1 LYYDNYLYTFIN
13 NTIIHGWVRQ
23 PVDTAWSGTAILPDS
38 ETIATDY
45 FKYLDNTTDIYWTV
59 RVSVI
64 DGDVCPNI
72 IPFIETEKGIRL
84 INEPNNPICDQNH
97 VWDEFTVD
105 MINLPSISVTPED
118 QSFPDQETFDDGSIY
133 FTVTNTGGGIISGTA
148 TITGGSPFMIT
159 DGVYVLDEGETKDI
173 YVEVT
178 SPVTGTFVDTIIFTG
193 GNGHTANIDKDII
206 SFSGDN
212 RIFENGDN
220 ATSENS
226 VDNRIVSI

>member
-1 LYYDNYLYTFIN
+1 
-13 NTIIHGWVRQ
+13 
-23 PVDTAWSGTAILPDS
+23 
-38 ETIATDY
+38 
-45 FKYLDNTTDIYWTV
+45 
-59 RVSVI
+59 
-64 DGDVCPNI
+64 
-72 IPFIETEKGIRL
+72 
-84 INEPNNPICDQNH
+84 
-97 VWDEFTVD
+97 
-105 MINLPSISVTPED
+105 
-118 QSFPDQETFDDGSIY
+118 
-133 FTVTNTGGGIISGTA
+133 
-148 TITGGSPFMIT
+148 MIT

-193 GNGHTANIDKDII
+193 GNGHTANIDIDII